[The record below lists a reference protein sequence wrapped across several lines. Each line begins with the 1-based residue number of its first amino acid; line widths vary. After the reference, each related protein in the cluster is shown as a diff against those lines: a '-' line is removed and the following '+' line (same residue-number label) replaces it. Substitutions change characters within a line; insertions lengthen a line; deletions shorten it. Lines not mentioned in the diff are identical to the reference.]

1 LPKTNIT
8 AKSEEKTPKK
18 KNTLLIIIMLVI
30 LAGSAVGAYSFIN
43 NQAAEGEVKKKVY
56 SAEKEVLDMGDMVV
70 NLNGS
75 GGSRYLK
82 VKVVLEYPKDKKL
95 KEELTKKKHKVS
107 DAIITVLRTK
117 PFADVN
123 AANSA
128 QGLKDS
134 IMEEINKD
142 LVYGDITGLN
152 FTDYLIQ

>member
-1 LPKTNIT
+1 MPKTNT
-8 AKSEEKTPKK
+8 SAKSEEKTPKK
-18 KNTLLIIIMLVI
+18 KNTLLIILLLVI
-30 LAGSAVGAYSFIN
+30 LVASAVGTYSFIN
-43 NQAAEGEVKKKVY
+43 NQAAEGEVKKKAS

-117 PFADVN
+117 TFADVSS
-123 AANSA
+123 ANSA

-134 IMEEINKD
+134 IMAEINNN
-142 LVYGDITGLN
+142 LEYGDITGVY